1 MPCLGIGSW
10 QVPEG
15 NALLNSLSDA
25 IHAGYRLIDTASIYG
40 NERAVGIAMRNSGV
54 PRSDFFLVDKVWNAD
69 RGYEKTLEA
78 FRKSTALLGTS
89 YLDLYMIHWPA
100 THEEP
105 ITCQAINAGTWRA
118 LEKLY
123 RDGSVRAIGV
133 SNFYPARLADLCE
146 TVSVIPAVNQVELHP
161 FFQQADA
168 LKLMQKYGVTPEA
181 WGPFAEGNHDIF
193 THPVLTA
200 IGAKYGKSA
209 AQVALRWNVQRG
221 VVVIPKSVKAERMA
235 QNFDI
240 WNFTL
245 SAEDMAE
252 IAKLD
257 IGHSEIVDHNN
268 PDFVKML
275 HQLKVHD

>member
-69 RGYEKTLEA
+69 RGYEKTLDA

-123 RDGSVRAIGV
+123 RDGAVRAIGV
-133 SNFYPARLADLCE
+133 SNFLPHHLVPLLARAEITPMVNSLEFHPGYPQFQALRFSHEHGMKVLGWAPLGRGALMEDPLLQSIARSTARRFLRL
-146 TVSVIPAVNQVELHP
+146 
-161 FFQQADA
+161 
-168 LKLMQKYGVTPEA
+168 
-181 WGPFAEGNHDIF
+181 PFAG
-193 THPVLTA
+193 
-200 IGAKYGKSA
+200 
-209 AQVALRWNVQRG
+209 RWSTV
-221 VVVIPKSVKAERMA
+221 
-235 QNFDI
+235 
-240 WNFTL
+240 
-245 SAEDMAE
+245 
-252 IAKLD
+252 
-257 IGHSEIVDHNN
+257 
-268 PDFVKML
+268 
-275 HQLKVHD
+275 